1 MSDVRDENKAPKTNE
16 DDRAAKGNMQ
26 APLVK
31 KEKNRTSKNLTEE
44 ERIMLMIKESTEAYD
59 PKYYVKIP
67 ERKRKSAWS
76 SYCKRCRQ
84 EGHCIQNCPLNFI
97 CLIRTADLHFDDTE
111 KLTANF
117 PMSWLRKKKKR
128 ESPDAIA

>member
-31 KEKNRTSKNLTEE
+31 KEKKRTSKNLTEE

-67 ERKRKSAWS
+67 EKKRKSAWS

-84 EGHCIQNCPLNFI
+84 EGHCIQNC
-97 CLIRTADLHFDDTE
+97 H
-111 KLTANF
+111 
-117 PMSWLRKKKKR
+117 
-128 ESPDAIA
+128 